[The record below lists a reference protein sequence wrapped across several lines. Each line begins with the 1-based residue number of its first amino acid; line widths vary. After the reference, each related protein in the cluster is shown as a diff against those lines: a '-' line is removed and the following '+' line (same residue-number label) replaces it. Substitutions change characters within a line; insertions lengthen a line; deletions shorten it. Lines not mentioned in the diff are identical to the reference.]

1 MSYLG
6 SKAASGARQAI
17 LALMPPHHTYI
28 ETHLGSGA
36 VMAAKPPAALNIGI
50 DIDEQALSL
59 AAGQLQGYAGDLR
72 LECADAHEFLRS
84 RDFDGRE
91 LVYCDPPYLPSTR
104 SSRARYRYD
113 YTEAQHAELLDLLK
127 GLGTQVMISGYPS
140 AMYDDLLRGW
150 NSYAFQVMT
159 RGGVRTEKLWF
170 NYEPD
175 ARYWSGLAGR
185 NFTHRQQ
192 IRRKA
197 QRWAGNFRKMPPEER
212 QAVLA
217 AMLQTEVN

>member
-1 MSYLG
+1 
-6 SKAASGARQAI
+6 
-17 LALMPPHHTYI
+17 MPRPWRP
-28 ETHLGSGA
+28 GCRPWA
-36 VMAAKPPAALNIGI
+36 
-50 DIDEQALSL
+50 
-59 AAGQLQGYAGDLR
+59 
-72 LECADAHEFLRS
+72 LECADARELLRS

-91 LVYCDPPYLPSTR
+91 LVYCDPPYLP
-104 SSRARYRYD
+104 Y
-113 YTEAQHAELLDLLK
+113 AELLGLLK

-140 AMYDDLLRGW
+140 TLYDDLVQGW
-150 NSYAFQVMT
+150 NTYAFQVMT

-217 AMLQTEVN
+217 AMLQTEVLDE

>member
-6 SKAASGARQAI
+6 SKAASGACQAI
-17 LALMPPHHTYI
+17 IALMPPHHTFI

-50 DIDEQALSL
+50 DIDEQALSQ

-72 LECADAHEFLRS
+72 LECADAHEYLRS
-84 RDFDGRE
+84 RDFDGHE

-113 YTEAQHAELLDLLK
+113 YTEAQHAELLDLLT

-140 AMYDDLLRGW
+140 AMYDDLLQGW
-150 NSYAFQVMT
+150 NTYAFQVMT

-197 QRWAGNFRKMPPEER
+197 QRWASNYRKMPPEER
-212 QAVLA
+212 QAVLS
-217 AMLQTEVN
+217 AMLQTELV